1 MFAGYASVDAECW
14 IVDGGITVDKRM
26 VAVMLQMLI
35 LVTLFPMMM
44 VSSLRESGYG

>member
-1 MFAGYASVDAECW
+1 MQVL
-14 IVDGGITVDKRM
+14 IQNVDKRV

-35 LVTLFPMMM
+35 LVTLLLMMM

>member
-1 MFAGYASVDAECW
+1 MLM
-14 IVDGGITVDKRM
+14 DGGIMVDNRV

-35 LVTLFPMMM
+35 LVTLLLIMM